1 MNMKALFIALLVS
14 LVLPLAANAQNENF
28 QDRSART
35 VSPGPDA
42 AQVSGIMGKP
52 NRELFG
58 VRFVA
63 INGRN
68 IPPRQSMWL
77 EPGSYTLTVAI
88 DASHTRRPP
97 QRRNFNQREAAGQNE
112 IELELEAGKTYEI
125 RARYNHENRDAP
137 YSLVVHRIKEN

>member
-52 NRELFG
+52 NRELF
-58 VRFVA
+58 RCPLCRHQRAQYSAAPEHVA
-63 INGRN
+63 G
-68 IPPRQSMWL
+68 
-77 EPGSYTLTVAI
+77 
-88 DASHTRRPP
+88 
-97 QRRNFNQREAAGQNE
+97 
-112 IELELEAGKTYEI
+112 
-125 RARYNHENRDAP
+125 ARKLHSD
-137 YSLVVHRIKEN
+137 SGH